1 LIIVTGAT
9 GKLGSLVVEQLLA
22 RVPAAQIGVSV
33 RDPARAG
40 HLAERGVRV
49 RRGDFTDAASL
60 APAFEGASQILLV
73 SAGTTGEAALSQHRT
88 AIEAAVAAG
97 TGRILYTS
105 HMGADPTSPFAP
117 MPDHAATETL
127 LRDSG
132 VAFTALRNGF
142 YAATVDLLLGPSGA
156 LATGELAV
164 PEDGPVAWTTHADL
178 AEATAIALAEGGLD
192 GVTPAL
198 TAAEAVDMEGVAAL
212 ASELTGRPVRR
223 VVVSDDDYRAGLV
236 SHGVPEAAADIL
248 VGMFRAARRGDF
260 AATDP
265 TLADL
270 LDRRPAPLREA
281 LEPGLAPV
289 SGA

>member
-1 LIIVTGAT
+1 
-9 GKLGSLVVEQLLA
+9 
-22 RVPAAQIGVSV
+22 VSV
-33 RDPARAG
+33 RDPAKAC
-40 HLAERGVRV
+40 HLEERGVRV

-60 APAFEGASQILLV
+60 ATAFEGASQILLV
-73 SAGTTGEAALSQHRT
+73 SAGTTGEAAMRQHRT
-88 AIEAAVAAG
+88 AIGAAVAAG
-97 TGRILYTS
+97 AGRVLYTS

-117 MPDHAATETL
+117 MPDHAATEAL
-127 LRDSG
+127 LRDCG

-142 YAATVDLLLGPSGA
+142 YASTVDLLLGPSGA

-178 AEATAIALAEGGLD
+178 AEAAAIALAEGGLD

-223 VVVSDDDYRAGLV
+223 VVVTDDDYRAALV
-236 SHGVPEAAADIL
+236 SHGVPGTAADIL

-260 AATDP
+260 ATTDP
-265 TLADL
+265 TLAGL
-270 LDRRPAPLREA
+270 LGRRPASLREA

-289 SGA
+289 SGPA